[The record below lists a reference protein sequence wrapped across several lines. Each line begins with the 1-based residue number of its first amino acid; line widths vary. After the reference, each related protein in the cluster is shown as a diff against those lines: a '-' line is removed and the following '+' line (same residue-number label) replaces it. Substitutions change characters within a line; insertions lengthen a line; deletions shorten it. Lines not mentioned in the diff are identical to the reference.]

1 MSLWPSGQSARVCAI
16 LACMQATVDK
26 REVSTKRAVED
37 DLAGHLYGFVK
48 YVLHAHGD
56 DYVKAVGELE
66 LSLTQLRALHLLVD
80 DVEEASLKD
89 LADRLE
95 LSLPAVSR
103 AIDNLV
109 QRELVTRTEDAEDRR
124 MKRVRATRE
133 AAIVLDRLNAL
144 RLAGVEEFVAT
155 LAPRERA
162 RLAAALAPLAER
174 EEIAMRCPR
183 GRRKLRSSGREDAA

>member
-1 MSLWPSGQSARVCAI
+1 MTDTESMSRQ
-16 LACMQATVDK
+16 
-26 REVSTKRAVED
+26 RA
-37 DLAGHLYGFVK
+37 AGDQLSRHLYGFVK

-80 DVEEASLKD
+80 DLDEASLKD

-103 AIDNLV
+103 AIDGLV
-109 QRELVTRTEDAEDRR
+109 QRDLVTRTEDAADRR
-124 MKRVRATRE
+124 MKRVRATSE
-133 AAIVLDRLNAL
+133 AAVVLDRLSAM
-144 RLAGVEEFVAT
+144 RLAGIEEFVET

-174 EEIAMRCPR
+174 DEIARRCPAA
-183 GRRKLRSSGREDAA
+183 RKLRSRRRKDAA